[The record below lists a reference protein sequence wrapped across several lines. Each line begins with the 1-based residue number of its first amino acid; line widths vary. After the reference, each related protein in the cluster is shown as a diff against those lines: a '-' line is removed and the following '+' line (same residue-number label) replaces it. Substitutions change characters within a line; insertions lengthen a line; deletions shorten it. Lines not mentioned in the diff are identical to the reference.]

1 MKKPVPPSKPK
12 TDTPFT
18 PSVFDHGIDIIGDE
32 LDDQEEEEESTEE
45 TLERI
50 LPIPKMEKK
59 IVPEHPYCTNWP
71 VGEKKK

>member
-1 MKKPVPPSKPK
+1 MHNKNPL
-12 TDTPFT
+12 
-18 PSVFDHGIDIIGDE
+18 PSVDHGVDIIGDE
-32 LDDQEEEEESTEE
+32 WEDPEEEEESTEE

-71 VGEKKK
+71 VGEKKKWKHSKNIV

>member
-1 MKKPVPPSKPK
+1 MKDTIGVLIPSK
-12 TDTPFT
+12 
-18 PSVFDHGIDIIGDE
+18 VDHKEDVV
-32 LDDQEEEEESTEE
+32 DDESTEE
-45 TLERI
+45 TLQNI